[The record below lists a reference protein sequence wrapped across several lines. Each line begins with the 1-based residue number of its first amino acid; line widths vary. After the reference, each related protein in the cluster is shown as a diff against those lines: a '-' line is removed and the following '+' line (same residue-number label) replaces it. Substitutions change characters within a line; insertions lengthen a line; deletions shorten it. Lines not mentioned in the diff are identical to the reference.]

1 MMSTTGSALRAA
13 KQPAITRYGRLL
25 QMIGRL
31 PTAYRIYR
39 ERRALLSLSDR
50 GLKDIGL
57 SRADAYREA
66 TRPWWEIPGG
76 R

>member
-1 MMSTTGSALRAA
+1 
-13 KQPAITRYGRLL
+13 
-25 QMIGRL
+25 MIGRL